1 MRTPSPSSPGVPP
14 LSLYIHVPWCVRK
27 CPYCDF
33 NSHGVGRSAELPE
46 SSYLAAL
53 VADLEADLPLVADR
67 ELVSIFIG
75 GGTPSLM
82 SAGFY
87 ERLLAAVAS
96 RLPLAAEVEIT
107 LEANPG
113 TLERGRFAGYRAA
126 GINRLSLGVQSFQDT
141 QLAALGRIHG
151 GDDAV
156 AAVEEARQAGFD
168 NLNLDLM
175 HGLPGQTP
183 ALALADIDQ
192 ALSLAP
198 EHISWYQLTLEP
210 NTEFHAFPPK
220 LPVEEVLWDI
230 QDLGHERLEAAG
242 LERYEI
248 SAYARPGG
256 GSRHNINYWQFGDYL
271 GIGAGAHGKLSIPG
285 AEGLQIQRRWKS
297 RLPEAYLRRIND
309 PRGFVAGHVDIDER
323 ELPLEFAMNAL
334 RLIEGVPL
342 STWSAHTG
350 RGSQAILSR
359 LSAAR
364 EKGLLVEDAGR
375 LQASDQGL
383 LFLNE
388 LLALISEFRPGK
400 EELVYRGDNDP

>member
-1 MRTPSPSSPGVPP
+1 MSASNLPARGMPP

-33 NSHGVGRSAELPE
+33 NSHGVGGSAELPE
-46 SSYLAAL
+46 ASYLAAL
-53 VADLEADLPLVADR
+53 IADLEADLPLVAGR
-67 ELVSIFIG
+67 PLASIFIG

-82 SAGFY
+82 SADFY
-87 ERLLAAVAS
+87 ARLLQAVTS
-96 RLPLAAEVEIT
+96 RLPLAPDIEIT

-126 GINRLSLGVQSFQDT
+126 GINRLSLGVQSFQEA
-141 QLAALGRIHG
+141 QLVALGRIHD

-175 HGLPGQTP
+175 HGLPQQTP
-183 ALALADIDQ
+183 ALALADLDQ
-192 ALSLAP
+192 ALALSP
-198 EHISWYQLTLEP
+198 EHLSWYQLTLEP
-210 NTEFHAFPPK
+210 NTEFHAFPPE

-248 SAYARPGG
+248 SAYARAGRS
-256 GSRHNINYWQFGDYL
+256 SRHNLNYWRFGDYL
-271 GIGAGAHGKLSIPG
+271 GIGAGAHGKLSVPG
-285 AEGLQIQRRWKS
+285 VEGLRIQRRWKS
-297 RLPEAYLRRIND
+297 RLPDAYLRRVND
-309 PRGFVAGHVDIDER
+309 PRGFVAGRVDIDER

-334 RLIEGVPL
+334 RLVEGVPL
-342 STWSAHTG
+342 STWQAHTG
-350 RGSQAILSR
+350 RGSQALLSR
-359 LSAAR
+359 LGAAR
-364 EKGLLVEDAGR
+364 EKGLLVEDADWLR
-375 LQASDQGL
+375 ASPRGL

-388 LLALISEFRPGK
+388 LLALIDDERASEG
-400 EELVYRGDNDP
+400 

>member
-1 MRTPSPSSPGVPP
+1 MSALNESARAVPP
-14 LSLYIHVPWCVRK
+14 LSLYVHVPWCVRK

-46 SSYLAAL
+46 ASYLEAL
-53 VADLEADLPLVADR
+53 IADLEADLPLAAER

-82 SAGFY
+82 SSGFY
-87 ERLLAAVAS
+87 ERLLQAVAS
-96 RLPLAAEVEIT
+96 RLPLAADIEIT

-126 GINRLSLGVQSFQDT
+126 GINRLSLGVQSFQDA

-175 HGLPGQTP
+175 HGLPQQTP
-183 ALALADIDQ
+183 ALALADLDQ
-192 ALSLAP
+192 ALSLSP
-198 EHISWYQLTLEP
+198 EHLSWYQLTLEP
-210 NTEFHAFPPK
+210 NTEFHAFPPE

-248 SAYARPGG
+248 SAYARSGR
-256 GSRHNINYWQFGDYL
+256 GSRHNLNYWRFGDYL
-271 GIGAGAHGKLSIPG
+271 GIGAGAHGKLSVPG

-297 RLPEAYLRRIND
+297 RLPDAYLRRLDD
-309 PRGFVAGHVDIDER
+309 PRGFVAGRFDIDER

-334 RLIEGVPL
+334 RLVEGVPL
-342 STWSAHTG
+342 SIWKAHTG
-350 RGSQAILSR
+350 RGTRTLLSR
-359 LSAAR
+359 LVAAR
-364 EKGLLVEDAGR
+364 EKGLLVEDADWLR
-375 LQASDQGL
+375 ASPQGL

-388 LLALISEFRPGK
+388 LLALIDDERASEG
-400 EELVYRGDNDP
+400 

>member
-1 MRTPSPSSPGVPP
+1 MSAPSPPFTGAPP
-14 LSLYIHVPWCVRK
+14 LSLYVHVPWCVRK

-33 NSHGVGRSAELPE
+33 NSHGVGRRELPE
-46 SSYLAAL
+46 SSYLEAL
-53 VADLEADLPLVADR
+53 IADLDADLPLAAGR

-87 ERLLAAVAS
+87 ERLLQAVAS
-96 RLPLAAEVEIT
+96 RLPLAPDIEIT

-126 GINRLSLGVQSFQDT
+126 GINRLSLGVQSFQDA
-141 QLAALGRIHG
+141 QLAALGRIHDG
-151 GDDAV
+151 EDAV

-175 HGLPGQTP
+175 HGLPEQTP
-183 ALALADIDQ
+183 ALALADLDQ
-192 ALSLAP
+192 ALSLSP
-198 EHISWYQLTLEP
+198 EHLSWYQLTLEP
-210 NTEFHAFPPK
+210 NTEFHAFPPE

-248 SAYARPGG
+248 SAYARPGR
-256 GSRHNINYWQFGDYL
+256 GSRHNFNYWRFGDYL
-271 GIGAGAHGKLSIPG
+271 GIGAGAHGKLSVPG
-285 AEGLQIQRRWKS
+285 TVGLEIQRRWKS
-297 RLPEAYLRRIND
+297 RLPEAYLRRLND
-309 PRGFVAGHVDIDER
+309 PRGFVAGRVDIDEH

-334 RLIEGVPL
+334 RLVEGVPL
-342 STWSAHTG
+342 STWKAHTG
-350 RGSQAILSR
+350 RGSQALLDR
-359 LSAAR
+359 LGEAR
-364 EKGLLVEDAGR
+364 EKGLLVEDVDWLR
-375 LQASDQGL
+375 ASPQGL

-388 LLALISEFRPGK
+388 VLALIDDERASEG
-400 EELVYRGDNDP
+400 